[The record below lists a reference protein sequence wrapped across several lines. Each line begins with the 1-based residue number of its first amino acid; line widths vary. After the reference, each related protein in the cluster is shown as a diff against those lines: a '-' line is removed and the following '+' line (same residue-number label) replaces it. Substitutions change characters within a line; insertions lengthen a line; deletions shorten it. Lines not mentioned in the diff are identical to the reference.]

1 MLKEKEFKL
10 NLQLF
15 AEPTVDVE
23 VVTPPVAEPVV
34 NDELTKALA
43 EIEALKKDKEERV
56 KLETQLAEKDKAL
69 KEKEVEEVRLKE
81 ELESE
86 RKYKEELT
94 KIANSNDDVAKQR
107 EALERQLEKEKAER
121 EKLEEKKKAQ
131 ESERRAKDLE
141 KQLELKALEI
151 KKIEESN
158 NFEKLKM
165 TLMAEKADNKI
176 LVDAI
181 KDANSPEILE
191 FVLKTLD
198 KVEIKDKSVMAERAG
213 QNAFSGVGTPSGQ
226 STPKS
231 LQELLNEKIQQ
242 KIGKKR

>member
-15 AEPTVDVE
+15 AEPVVEVE
-23 VVTPPVAEPVV
+23 VVTPPVVEPVV

-226 STPKS
+226 SAPKS